1 MRNAAWGLLAL
12 SGCLMAELP
21 EAGPLANGAE
31 PPREAYARAL
41 LRSFHEW
48 RMAAFPVEA
57 SLEGRT
63 EYDETFAGLTP
74 ADCDRRIRSL
84 AYYREQ
90 LAAVDPSTVS
100 PGTALA
106 FKALEA
112 KVDEMAREQQELAA
126 GLGFRPETI
135 ASGLR
140 VLMRT
145 LSDANCARAL
155 AARLRE
161 ATPYLKHVPDAVRL
175 LEEVEAWVATL
186 QDEPA
191 RARCLQ
197 ALKAARA
204 PR

>member
-1 MRNAAWGLLAL
+1 MT
-12 SGCLMAELP
+12 GCLTAELP

-90 LAAVDPSTVS
+90 IGAIDPSAVS

-106 FKALEA
+106 FQALMA
-112 KVDEMAREQQELAA
+112 KVDEMAREQQALAA
-126 GLGFRPETI
+126 GLGFRSETI

-140 VLMRT
+140 VLLR
-145 LSDANCARAL
+145 SPADANSARAL

-161 ATPYLKHVPDAVRL
+161 ATPYLKHVSEAARL
-175 LEEVEAWVATL
+175 LDEIEAWAATP

-191 RARCLQ
+191 RARCQQ
-197 ALKAARA
+197 ALKAARSH
-204 PR
+204 R